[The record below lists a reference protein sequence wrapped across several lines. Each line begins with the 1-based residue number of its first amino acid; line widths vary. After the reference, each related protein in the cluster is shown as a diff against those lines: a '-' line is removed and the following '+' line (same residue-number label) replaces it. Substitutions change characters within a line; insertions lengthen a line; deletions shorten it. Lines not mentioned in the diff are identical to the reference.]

1 MLTARHFNGGR
12 TMKRLAISFLA
23 AAALAGCAKLDSE
36 IVEST
41 PSEGQTP
48 FVLYVSTPSG
58 DRQPSETKT
67 SFNEETYEVT
77 WKDGDA
83 LAVTIGGKLYK
94 FTKVKGQENAFSCDK
109 DNEFTPVE
117 GVEYEYDILYP
128 YSKDGQFATS
138 GYAKTPMHGTATAVG
153 KASPNVGLEQL
164 TCVIKVTVKNENA
177 VGTAKLT
184 TLRIES
190 PDGEILGGQHTVK
203 GGLVKPVK
211 GDTFTEL
218 KDQDKKVDA
227 GKSMDICLQCAP
239 FTAKAGTSLLFKYTV
254 DGKDYTEKK
263 TFSKDVVF
271 AAGKVNRTSISCG
284 EAQYFID
291 GTVLTGGAKLMP
303 KTPESSCVYAE
314 EIYLRAGKMAIPVKY
329 KGVTSYICPADGS
342 VEVPDNDRVDS
353 KPAGTQYN
361 VVVKESTEG
370 SELPVWNIP
379 VEGYWRVII
388 DTENNTVKFFSPK
401 NRLEPL
407 TVEFAYEGR
416 NPASWILTKTLLAGN
431 YYLNSMTG
439 WDSWKGKAFPFVVSK
454 VDPMILIWSGSS
466 FSVPDKNAGICIKV
480 AQHRADLDSIKQG
493 EGTGGNNPYTD
504 TGVKE
509 EDKDADNISTTFVSK
524 VAAFV
529 PATEPG
535 VPATADMELKMGEW
549 MNTAL
554 VFSNRKWKLSS
565 TVKISKITID
575 ARNNKIRFD

>member
-1 MLTARHFNGGR
+1 MLTARHFKEGR

-23 AAALAGCAKLDSE
+23 AAALAGCAKLGLE
-36 IVEST
+36 TVEST

-77 WKDGDA
+77 WSDNDA
-83 LAVTIGGKLYK
+83 LAVTINNNHLYK
-94 FTKVKGQENAFSCDK
+94 FTKVKDK
-109 DNEFTPVE
+109 DNAFACSDFVPEE

-128 YSKDGQFATS
+128 YSTNGQFTMS
-138 GYAKTPMHGTATAVG
+138 GYAKTPMHGTAKAVG
-153 KASPNVGLEQL
+153 SASPNVRLKQL
-164 TCVIKVTVKNENA
+164 SCVIKVTVKNENA

-184 TLRIES
+184 TLRIERT
-190 PDGEILGGQHTVK
+190 DGGILGGQHTVK
-203 GGLVKPVK
+203 GPVN
-211 GDTFTEL
+211 GQTEIFTQL
-218 KDQDKKVDA
+218 IRQDKKVDA

-254 DGKDYTEKK
+254 DGTDYTETK
-263 TFSKDVVF
+263 TFSTDVEF

-284 EAQYFID
+284 EKQYFID
-291 GTVLTGGAKLMP
+291 GTVLTGGAKLMS
-303 KTPESSCVYAE
+303 KTPESDCVYAE
-314 EIYLRAGKMAIPVKY
+314 EVYLRAGEMAIPVKY

-342 VEVPDNDRVDS
+342 VEVPDNDQVDS
-353 KPAGTQYN
+353 KPAGTLYN
-361 VVVKESTEG
+361 AVVKESTEG

-379 VEGYWRVII
+379 IEGYWRVII
-388 DTENNTVKFFSPK
+388 DTEKNTVMFFSPK

-454 VDPMILIWSGSS
+454 VDPMILIWSGTS
-466 FSVPDKNAGICIKV
+466 FNVTDAFCIKV
-480 AQHRADLDSIKQG
+480 AQGPSDVNIRKGTG
-493 EGTGGNNPYTD
+493 EGGADPVKNN
-504 TGVKE
+504 
-509 EDKDADNISTTFVSK
+509 TTNFVSK
-524 VAAFV
+524 VAAFG
-529 PATEPG
+529 PATAPG
-535 VPATADMELKMGEW
+535 IASSADMELKMEEW

-554 VFSNRKWKLSS
+554 VVSNKRWKPAS

>member
-1 MLTARHFNGGR
+1 MLTARHFKGGR

-23 AAALAGCAKLDSE
+23 AAALAGCAKLGLE
-36 IVEST
+36 TVEST
-41 PSEGQTP
+41 PSEEQAP
-48 FVLYVSTPSG
+48 FVLYVSTSSEAQ
-58 DRQPSETKT
+58 QPSSTKT
-67 SFNEETYEVT
+67 SFNEKTYEVT
-77 WKDGDA
+77 WSDNDA
-83 LAVTIGGKLYK
+83 LAVTIDGQLYK
-94 FTKVKGQENAFSCDK
+94 FTKVKGEENAFSCSDFK
-109 DNEFTPVE
+109 PEE

-128 YSKDGQFATS
+128 YSDNGQFATS
-138 GYAKTPMHGTATAVG
+138 GYAKTPMHGTAKAVG
-153 KASPNVGLEQL
+153 SASPNVRLKQL
-164 TCVIKVTVKNENA
+164 SCVIKVTVKNENS

-184 TLRIES
+184 TLRIERT
-190 PDGEILGGQHTVK
+190 DGGILGGQHTVK
-203 GGLVKPVK
+203 GGPVN
-211 GDTFTEL
+211 GETFTQL
-218 KDQDKKVDA
+218 INQDKKVAA

-239 FTAKAGTSLLFKYTV
+239 FTAKAGTGLLFKYTV
-254 DGKDYTEKK
+254 DGKDYTEIK
-263 TFSKDVVF
+263 TFSKDVEF

-291 GTVLTGGAKLMP
+291 GTVLTDGAKLMS
-303 KTPESSCVYAE
+303 KTPESDCVYAE
-314 EIYLRAGKMAIPVKY
+314 EVYLRAGKMAIPVKY

-361 VVVKESTEG
+361 AVVKESTDG

-407 TVEFAYEGR
+407 TVEFAYE
-416 NPASWILTKTLLAGN
+416 NKKPASWILTKTLLAGN

-454 VDPMILIWSGSS
+454 VDPMILIWSGAS
-466 FSVPDKNAGICIKV
+466 FNMTDALCVKV
-480 AQHRADLDSIKQG
+480 AQGPAEVDNIRAG
-493 EGTGGNNPYTD
+493 EGTGGEDP
-504 TGVKE
+504 VKNGAGM
-509 EDKDADNISTTFVSK
+509 KFVSK
-524 VAAFV
+524 VAAFG

-535 VPATADMELKMGEW
+535 VAATANMELKMGEW

-554 VFSNRKWKLSS
+554 VVSNVKWKPAS

>member
-1 MLTARHFNGGR
+1 MTARNFKEGR

-23 AAALAGCAKLDSE
+23 ATALAGCAKLNSE
-36 IVEST
+36 TVEST

-58 DRQPSETKT
+58 DRQPSSTKT
-67 SFNEETYEVT
+67 SFNEETYVVT
-77 WKDGDA
+77 WSDNDA
-83 LAVTIGGKLYK
+83 LAVTIDGQLYK
-94 FTKVKGQENAFSCDK
+94 FTKVKGEENAFSCSDFK
-109 DNEFTPVE
+109 PKE

-128 YSKDGQFATS
+128 YSEKGQYPTS
-138 GYAKTPMHGTATAVG
+138 GYAKTPMHGTAKAVG
-153 KASPNVGLEQL
+153 SASPNVRLKQL

-184 TLRIES
+184 TLRIERT
-190 PDGEILGGQHTVK
+190 DGGILGGQHTVK
-203 GGLVKPVK
+203 GEPVN
-211 GDTFTEL
+211 GDTFTQL
-218 KDQDKKVDA
+218 INQDKKVAA

-239 FTAKAGTSLLFKYTV
+239 FTAKAGTGLLFKYTV
-254 DGKDYTEKK
+254 DGKDYTETK
-263 TFSKDVVF
+263 TFSKDVEF

-291 GTVLTGGAKLMP
+291 GTVLTDGAKLMS
-303 KTPESSCVYAE
+303 KTPESDCIYAE
-314 EIYLRAGKMAIPVKY
+314 EVYLRAGEMAIPVKY

-342 VEVPDNDRVDS
+342 VDVPDNDQVDS
-353 KPAGTQYN
+353 KPAGTLYDA
-361 VVVKESTEG
+361 VVMEPTDG

-379 VEGYWRVII
+379 VEGDWRVII
-388 DTENNTVKFFSPK
+388 DTKNNTVKFFSPK

-407 TVEFAYEGR
+407 TVEFAYE
-416 NPASWILTKTLLAGN
+416 NKKPASWILTKTLLAGN

-454 VDPMILIWSGSS
+454 VDPMILIWSGAS
-466 FSVPDKNAGICIKV
+466 FNMTDALCIKV
-480 AQHRADLDSIKQG
+480 AQGPAEVDNIKAG
-493 EGTGGNNPYTD
+493 EGTGGEDP
-504 TGVKE
+504 VK
-509 EDKDADNISTTFVSK
+509 NGPGMTFVSK
-524 VAAFV
+524 VAAFG

-535 VPATADMELKMGEW
+535 VAATANMELKMGEW

-554 VFSNRKWKLSS
+554 VVSNVKWKPAS

>member
-1 MLTARHFNGGR
+1 MLTASHFNGGR

-23 AAALAGCAKLDSE
+23 AAALAGCAKLGLE
-36 IVEST
+36 TVEST
-41 PSEGQTP
+41 PSEEQAP
-48 FVLYVSTPSG
+48 FVLYVSTSSEAQ
-58 DRQPSETKT
+58 QPSATKT

-77 WKDGDA
+77 WSDNDA
-83 LAVTIGGKLYK
+83 LAVTIDGQLYK
-94 FTKVKGQENAFSCDK
+94 FTKVKGEENAFSCSDFK
-109 DNEFTPVE
+109 PEE

-128 YSKDGQFATS
+128 YSTNGQFTMS
-138 GYAKTPMHGTATAVG
+138 GYAKTPMHGTAKAVG
-153 KASPNVGLEQL
+153 SASPNVGLEQL
-164 TCVIKVTVKNENA
+164 SCVIKVTVKNENA

-184 TLRIES
+184 TLRIERT
-190 PDGEILGGQHTVK
+190 DGGILGGQHTVK
-203 GGLVKPVK
+203 GPVDGK
-211 GDTFTEL
+211 TEIFTQL
-218 KDQDKKVDA
+218 IRQDKKVAA

-254 DGKDYTEKK
+254 DGTDYTETK

-314 EIYLRAGKMAIPVKY
+314 EVYLRAGKMAIPVKY

-353 KPAGTQYN
+353 KPAGTLYN
-361 VVVKESTEG
+361 AVVKESTEG
-370 SELPVWNIP
+370 SELPEWNIP

-535 VPATADMELKMGEW
+535 VAATANMELKMGEW

-554 VFSNRKWKLSS
+554 VFSNVKWKLSS

>member
-1 MLTARHFNGGR
+1 MIMKHFV
-12 TMKRLAISFLA
+12 ISFLA
-23 AAALAGCAKLDSE
+23 AAALVGCAKLGLE
-36 IVEST
+36 TVEST

-58 DRQPSETKT
+58 DWQPSSTKT
-67 SFNEETYEVT
+67 SFNEETYVVT
-77 WKDGDA
+77 WSDNDA
-83 LAVTIGGKLYK
+83 LAVTIDGQLYK
-94 FTKVKGQENAFSCDK
+94 FTKVKGEENAFSCSDFK
-109 DNEFTPVE
+109 PKE
-117 GVEYEYDILYP
+117 GVEYEYEYDILYP
-128 YSKDGQFATS
+128 YSEKGQYPTS
-138 GYAKTPMHGTATAVG
+138 GYAKTPMHGTAKAVG
-153 KASPNVGLEQL
+153 SASPNVRLKQL

-184 TLRIES
+184 TLRIERT
-190 PDGEILGGQHTVK
+190 DGGILGGQHTVK
-203 GGLVKPVK
+203 GEPVN
-211 GDTFTEL
+211 GDTFTQL
-218 KDQDKKVDA
+218 INQDKKVAA

-254 DGKDYTEKK
+254 DGKDYTEIK
-263 TFSKDVVF
+263 TFSKDVEF

-284 EAQYFID
+284 EKQYFID

-303 KTPESSCVYAE
+303 KTPENDCVYAE
-314 EIYLRAGKMAIPVKY
+314 EVYLSAGKMSIPVKY

-353 KPAGTQYN
+353 KPAGTLYN
-361 VVVKESTEG
+361 AVVKESAEG

-407 TVEFAYEGR
+407 TVEFAYENR

-439 WDSWKGKAFPFVVSK
+439 WDSWKGKAYPFVVSK
-454 VDPMILIWSGSS
+454 VDPMILIWSGAS
-466 FSVPDKNAGICIKV
+466 FNMTDALCVKV
-480 AQHRADLDSIKQG
+480 AQGPTEVDNIRAG
-493 EGTGGNNPYTD
+493 EGTGGEDP
-504 TGVKE
+504 VKNGAGM
-509 EDKDADNISTTFVSK
+509 KFVSK
-524 VAAFV
+524 VAAFG

-535 VPATADMELKMGEW
+535 VAATADMELKMGEW

-554 VFSNRKWKLSS
+554 VVSNVKWKPAS